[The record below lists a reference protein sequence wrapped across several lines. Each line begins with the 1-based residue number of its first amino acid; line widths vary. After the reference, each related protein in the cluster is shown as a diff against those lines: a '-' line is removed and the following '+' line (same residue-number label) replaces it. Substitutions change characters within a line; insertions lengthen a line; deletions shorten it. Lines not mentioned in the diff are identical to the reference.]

1 MNRFAIYL
9 LGYLLALPLSVG
21 AQIPQRAFEHEKTIR
36 YELTT
41 YFPELPYRHYVP
53 GLIEKES
60 CIHLKH
66 KNCWSSLSE
75 LKTSRELGRGLGQV
89 TKAFNLD
96 GSVRFDA
103 LQENVDR
110 HPAALRGVTWSNIMT
125 KPDAQI
131 RIIVFMLKA
140 SYDKL
145 YEINDPYERVA
156 MMDAAYNG
164 GLGGVRKE
172 RLVCSLTKGCDK
184 DKWFDH
190 IERHCKKSS
199 KPMAAYGNRSICDIH
214 RDHVRSVLKVKMP
227 KYELGYF
234 SE

>member
-1 MNRFAIYL
+1 MIRWRMFL
-9 LGYLLALPLSVG
+9 LGWLLSVPMAVLG
-21 AQIPQRAFEHEKTIR
+21 QIPQQAFQHESTIR
-36 YELTT
+36 YELTS

-60 CIHLKH
+60 CITLKH
-66 KNCWSSLSE
+66 SKCWRS
-75 LKTSRELGRGLGQV
+75 TSKLQTDREIGIGLGQV
-89 TKAFNLD
+89 TKAFNID
-96 GSVRFDA
+96 GTVRFDA

-110 HPAALRGVTWSNIMT
+110 HPVALRGVNWNNIML

-131 RIIVFMLKA
+131 RIIVLMLKA

-145 YEINDPYERVA
+145 YEIDDPYERVA

-172 RLVCSLTKGCDK
+172 RQVCSLTKGCDK
-184 DKWFDH
+184 DRWFDH
-190 IERHCKKSS
+190 IERYCKKST
-199 KPMAAYGNRSICDIH
+199 KAMAAYGNRSVCDIH